1 MNQLTL
7 RVVKKNKNNNKI
19 QTGVAAMITTKNTH
33 FPNVS
38 TIHFF
43 FATSPFTNVSKTNTL
58 VMIFSNM
65 AKCHVTNC

>member
-1 MNQLTL
+1 MKIHKRNNDESINLKGG
-7 RVVKKNKNNNKI
+7 KKNKNNNKI

-43 FATSPFTNVSKTNTL
+43 F
-58 VMIFSNM
+58 
-65 AKCHVTNC
+65 CHITIY